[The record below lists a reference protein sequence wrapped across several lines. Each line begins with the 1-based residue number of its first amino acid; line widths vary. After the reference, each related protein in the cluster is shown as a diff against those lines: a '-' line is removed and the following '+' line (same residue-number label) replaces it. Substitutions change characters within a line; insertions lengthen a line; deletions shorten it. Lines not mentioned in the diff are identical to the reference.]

1 MKKMLS
7 NFSEGMLED
16 MKIMIRC
23 NKLIFKRIYIVI
35 DVECRDQ
42 DIINITRLGKFQQA
56 TGTNQDVVL
65 KTNRNEINKIKKID

>member
-35 DVECRDQ
+35 DVECRD
-42 DIINITRLGKFQQA
+42 
-56 TGTNQDVVL
+56 
-65 KTNRNEINKIKKID
+65 